1 MGGSHGT
8 DAVETP
14 LLVKKFCMPKPIPEN
29 VAMVSGA
36 NPPAPYPMQ
45 CRELWAN
52 VKPDAL
58 SGDTETE
65 LLSFTERPQ
74 VRKRAP
80 LSVQAQ
86 VRVTF
91 VNLFVAVTAD
101 LPPDICRYISIR
113 KLGDERVTQRVK
125 TERLE
130 LPPFA
135 LFLHPTIGVNARRSH
150 DALEHARQSTVPAC
164 ALGRE
169 RWAKF
174 RCRIVATRQ
183 R

>member
-1 MGGSHGT
+1 
-8 DAVETP
+8 
-14 LLVKKFCMPKPIPEN
+14 
-29 VAMVSGA
+29 
-36 NPPAPYPMQ
+36 MQ

-65 LLSFTERPQ
+65 PLSFTERPQ

-101 LPPDICRYISIR
+101 LPPHIGGHISICQ
-113 KLGDERVTQRVK
+113 LGNKGVTQAVK
-125 TERLE
+125 PKRLE
-130 LPPFA
+130 LATFA
-135 LFLHPTIGVNARRSH
+135 LFLHPTIGMNARRGH
-150 DALEHARQSTVPAC
+150 NTLEHARKSTVSAS
-164 ALGRE
+164 ALGCKRRTE
-169 RWAKF
+169 LS
-174 RCRIVATRQ
+174 
-183 R
+183 